1 MEKARR
7 LKRAAELELVEQ
19 QTEGAQNNVNLSAC
33 LDCGG
38 KVSKRASQCPHCGAP
53 LQQPESVDDADKTRP
68 GPAEVA
74 GTFQEDDTEVDDLPA
89 EANNLSRVNGKITY
103 DGKPLADARIRMEGV
118 DGGVSRVY
126 SCDSKEDGSFEIE
139 AAYST
144 AILQGAPV
152 GRYKVL
158 VGKFKKEAISETSDP
173 DEDEAAELELVEQ
186 QTEGGPDLL
195 EAASRSLV
203 NAKFNLSSTTPLTVE
218 IKKGPNRLLLQ
229 LKNDGTGTV
238 QSR

>member
-1 MEKARR
+1 M
-7 LKRAAELELVEQ
+7 
-19 QTEGAQNNVNLSAC
+19 
-33 LDCGG
+33 
-38 KVSKRASQCPHCGAP
+38 
-53 LQQPESVDDADKTRP
+53 DDADKTRP

-158 VGKFKKEAISETSDP
+158 VGKFKKEAISERRSRRTGTGRTADRRWSGSIRSCFKIAGQREIQSLFHHAFNGRNQKRSEP
-173 DEDEAAELELVEQ
+173 APSA
-186 QTEGGPDLL
+186 TEKRRYGD
-195 EAASRSLV
+195 RTISLT
-203 NAKFNLSSTTPLTVE
+203 FPHFSSLRNP
-218 IKKGPNRLLLQ
+218 LQ
-229 LKNDGTGTV
+229 LY
-238 QSR
+238 RC